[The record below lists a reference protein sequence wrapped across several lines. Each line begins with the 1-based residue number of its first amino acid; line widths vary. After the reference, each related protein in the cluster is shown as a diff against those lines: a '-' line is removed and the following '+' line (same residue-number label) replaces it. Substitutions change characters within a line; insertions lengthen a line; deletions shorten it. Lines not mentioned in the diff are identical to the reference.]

1 MEEKRK
7 SEARLWLEHLWWSHK
22 WMIISIALII
32 ALVIFAVVSCSRND
46 EPDVNIL
53 YVGPLKLSVSVQ
65 DLLQGSLQDMIPDAN
80 GDGEKLLSVQSIA
93 AETRYEEFPLL
104 GEDDYVSNGE
114 VILADPSADVEY
126 SRVVVNADLDSD
138 TREQFNMA
146 VTIGDSVI
154 YFMEEYYF
162 DLAMAMKVIA
172 PLDTVLEPENMPE
185 NPRDEYSVYLKDL
198 DISSLPGFDTMPD
211 DIIVCIRRFPNSEA
225 GELLYG
231 RTEEQYKANVEL
243 FNKLFAYED

>member
-1 MEEKRK
+1 
-7 SEARLWLEHLWWSHK
+7 
-22 WMIISIALII
+22 MIISIALII

-65 DLLQGSLQDMIPDAN
+65 DLLQNSLQDMIPDAN

-93 AETRYEEFPLL
+93 AETRYENYPIL
-104 GEDDYVSNGE
+104 GEGDYVSDGE
-114 VILADPSADVEY
+114 IILADPSADVEY
-126 SRVVVNADLDSD
+126 SQIIVNADLDSD

-172 PLDTVLEPENMPE
+172 PLDTVLDPENMPE

-198 DISSLPGFDTMPD
+198 DIYSLPGFDTMPED
-211 DIIVCIRRFPNSEA
+211 VIVCIRRFPNSEA

-231 RTEEQYKANVEL
+231 RTKEQYNANVEL
-243 FNKLFAYED
+243 FNKLFAYKD

>member
-65 DLLQGSLQDMIPDAN
+65 DLLQNSLQDMIPDAN

-93 AETRYEEFPLL
+93 AETRYEDFPIL
-104 GEDDYVSNGE
+104 GEGDYVSDGE
-114 VILADPSADVEY
+114 IILADPSADVEY
-126 SRVVVNADLDSD
+126 SQIIVNADLDSD

-172 PLDTVLEPENMPE
+172 PLDTVLDPENMPE

-198 DISSLPGFDTMPD
+198 DIYSLPGFDTMPED
-211 DIIVCIRRFPNSEA
+211 VIVCIRRFPNSEA

-231 RTEEQYKANVEL
+231 RTKEQYNANVEL
-243 FNKLFAYED
+243 FNKLFAYKD

>member
-32 ALVIFAVVSCSRND
+32 ALVIFAVISCSRND

-65 DLLQGSLQDMIPDAN
+65 DLLQGSLQDMIPDTN

-93 AETRYEEFPLL
+93 AETRYEKFPIL
-104 GEDDYVSNGE
+104 GEGDYVSDGE
-114 VILADPSADVEY
+114 VILADPSETVEY
-126 SRVVVNADLDSD
+126 SQIIVNADLDSD

-162 DLAMAMKVIA
+162 DLALEMKVIA
-172 PLDTVLEPENMPE
+172 PLDTVLDPENMPE

-198 DISSLPGFDTMPD
+198 DISSLPGFDTMPE

-231 RTEEQYKANVEL
+231 RTREQYDANVEL
-243 FNKLFAYED
+243 FNALFAYED

>member
-1 MEEKRK
+1 
-7 SEARLWLEHLWWSHK
+7 
-22 WMIISIALII
+22 MIISIALII

-65 DLLQGSLQDMIPDAN
+65 DLLQNSLQDMIPDAN

-93 AETRYEEFPLL
+93 AETRYENVPIL
-104 GEDDYVSNGE
+104 GEGDYVSDGE
-114 VILADPSADVEY
+114 IILADPSADVEY
-126 SRVVVNADLDSD
+126 SQIIVNADLDSD

-172 PLDTVLEPENMPE
+172 PLDTVLDPENMPE

-198 DISSLPGFDTMPD
+198 DIYSLPGFDTMPED
-211 DIIVCIRRFPNSEA
+211 VIVCIRRFPNSEA

-231 RTEEQYKANVEL
+231 RTKEQYNANVEL
-243 FNKLFAYED
+243 FNKLFAYKD

>member
-1 MEEKRK
+1 
-7 SEARLWLEHLWWSHK
+7 
-22 WMIISIALII
+22 MIISIALII

-65 DLLQGSLQDMIPDAN
+65 DLLQNSLQDMIPDAN

-93 AETRYEEFPLL
+93 AETRYENIPIL
-104 GEDDYVSNGE
+104 GEGDYVSDGE
-114 VILADPSADVEY
+114 IILADPSADVEY
-126 SRVVVNADLDSD
+126 SQIIVNADLDSD

-172 PLDTVLEPENMPE
+172 PLDTVLDPENMPE

-198 DISSLPGFDTMPD
+198 DIYSLPGFDTMPED
-211 DIIVCIRRFPNSEA
+211 VIVCIRRFPNSEA

-231 RTEEQYKANVEL
+231 RTKEQYNANVEL
-243 FNKLFAYED
+243 FNKLFAYKD

>member
-1 MEEKRK
+1 
-7 SEARLWLEHLWWSHK
+7 
-22 WMIISIALII
+22 MIISIALII

-65 DLLQGSLQDMIPDAN
+65 DLLQNSLQDMIPDAN

-93 AETRYEEFPLL
+93 AETRYENIPIL
-104 GEDDYVSNGE
+104 GEGDYVSDGE
-114 VILADPSADVEY
+114 IILADPSADVEY
-126 SRVVVNADLDSD
+126 SQIIVNADLDSD

-172 PLDTVLEPENMPE
+172 PLDTVLDPENMPE

-198 DISSLPGFDTMPD
+198 DIYSLPGFDTMPED
-211 DIIVCIRRFPNSEA
+211 VIVCIRRFPNSEA

-231 RTEEQYKANVEL
+231 RTKEQYDANVEL
-243 FNKLFAYED
+243 FNKLFAYKD

>member
-65 DLLQGSLQDMIPDAN
+65 DLLQNSLQDMIPDAN

-93 AETRYEEFPLL
+93 AETRYENFPIL
-104 GEDDYVSNGE
+104 GEGDYVSDGE
-114 VILADPSADVEY
+114 IILADPSADVEY
-126 SRVVVNADLDSD
+126 SQIIVNADLDSD

-172 PLDTVLEPENMPE
+172 PLDTVLDPENIPE

-198 DISSLPGFDTMPD
+198 DIYSLPGFDTMPED
-211 DIIVCIRRFPNSEA
+211 VIVCIRRFPNSEA

-231 RTEEQYKANVEL
+231 RTKEQYNANVEL
-243 FNKLFAYED
+243 FNKLFAYKD

>member
-1 MEEKRK
+1 
-7 SEARLWLEHLWWSHK
+7 
-22 WMIISIALII
+22 MIISIALII

-65 DLLQGSLQDMIPDAN
+65 DLLQNSLQDMIPDTN

-93 AETRYEEFPLL
+93 AETRYENFPIL
-104 GEDDYVSNGE
+104 GEGDYVSNGE
-114 VILADPSADVEY
+114 IILADPSADVEY
-126 SRVVVNADLDSD
+126 SQIIVNADLDSD

-172 PLDTVLEPENMPE
+172 PLDTVLDPENMPE

-211 DIIVCIRRFPNSEA
+211 DVIVCIRRFPNSEA

-231 RTEEQYKANVEL
+231 RTKEQYNANVEL
-243 FNKLFAYED
+243 FNKLFAYKD

>member
-1 MEEKRK
+1 
-7 SEARLWLEHLWWSHK
+7 
-22 WMIISIALII
+22 MIISIALII

-65 DLLQGSLQDMIPDAN
+65 DLLQNSLQDMIPDAN

-93 AETRYEEFPLL
+93 AETRYENFPIL
-104 GEDDYVSNGE
+104 GEGDYVSDGE
-114 VILADPSADVEY
+114 IILADPSADVEY
-126 SRVVVNADLDSD
+126 SQIIVNADLDSD

-172 PLDTVLEPENMPE
+172 PLDTVLDPENMPE

-198 DISSLPGFDTMPD
+198 DIYSLPGFDTMPE

-231 RTEEQYKANVEL
+231 RTKEQYNANVEL
-243 FNKLFAYED
+243 FNKLFAYKD

>member
-53 YVGPLKLSVSVQ
+53 YVGPLKLSISVQ

-80 GDGEKLLSVQSIA
+80 GDGERIVSVQSIA
-93 AETRYEEFPLL
+93 AETRYENYPIL
-104 GEDDYVSNGE
+104 GEGDYVSDGE
-114 VILADPSADVEY
+114 IILADPSADVEY

-138 TREQFNMA
+138 TKEQFNMA

-154 YFMEEYYF
+154 YLMEEYYY
-162 DLAMAMKVIA
+162 DLALSMKVIA
-172 PLDTVLEPENMPE
+172 PLDTVLEEDNMPE

-198 DISSLPGFDTMPD
+198 DIYSLPGFNTMPE

-225 GELLYG
+225 GELLFG
-231 RTEEQYKANVEL
+231 RTEEEYKANVEL
-243 FNKLFAYED
+243 FNELFAYKD

>member
-7 SEARLWLEHLWWSHK
+7 SEARLWIEHLWWSHK

-65 DLLQGSLQDMIPDAN
+65 DLLQGSLQDMIPDTN

-93 AETRYEEFPLL
+93 AETRYEKFPIL
-104 GEDDYVSNGE
+104 GEDDYVSDGE
-114 VILADPSADVEY
+114 VILADPSGEVEY
-126 SRVVVNADLDSD
+126 SQIIVNADLDSD

-172 PLDTVLEPENMPE
+172 PLDTVLDPENMPE

-198 DISSLPGFDTMPD
+198 DISSLPGFDTMPE

-231 RTEEQYKANVEL
+231 RTREQYDANVEL
-243 FNKLFAYED
+243 FNKLFAYKD

>member
-1 MEEKRK
+1 
-7 SEARLWLEHLWWSHK
+7 
-22 WMIISIALII
+22 MIISIALII

-65 DLLQGSLQDMIPDAN
+65 DLLQNSLQDMIPDAN

-93 AETRYEEFPLL
+93 AETRYENYPIL
-104 GEDDYVSNGE
+104 GEGDYVSDGE

-126 SRVVVNADLDSD
+126 SQIIVNADLDSD

-162 DLAMAMKVIA
+162 DLALAMKVIA
-172 PLDTVLEPENMPE
+172 PLDTVLDPENMPE

-198 DISSLPGFDTMPD
+198 DIYSLPGFDTMPED
-211 DIIVCIRRFPNSEA
+211 VIVCIRRFPNSEA

-231 RTEEQYKANVEL
+231 RTKEQYNANVEL
-243 FNKLFAYED
+243 FNKLFAYKD

>member
-1 MEEKRK
+1 
-7 SEARLWLEHLWWSHK
+7 
-22 WMIISIALII
+22 MIISIALII

-65 DLLQGSLQDMIPDAN
+65 DLLQNSLQDMIPDAN

-93 AETRYEEFPLL
+93 AETRYENFPIL
-104 GEDDYVSNGE
+104 GEGDYVSDGE
-114 VILADPSADVEY
+114 IILADPSADVEY
-126 SRVVVNADLDSD
+126 SQIIVNADLDSD

-172 PLDTVLEPENMPE
+172 PLDTVLDPENMPE
-185 NPRDEYSVYLKDL
+185 NPRDAYSVYLKDL
-198 DISSLPGFDTMPD
+198 DIYSLPGFDTMPED
-211 DIIVCIRRFPNSEA
+211 VIVCIRRFPNSEA

-231 RTEEQYKANVEL
+231 RTKEQYNANVEL
-243 FNKLFAYED
+243 FNKLFAYKD

>member
-1 MEEKRK
+1 
-7 SEARLWLEHLWWSHK
+7 
-22 WMIISIALII
+22 MIISIALII

-65 DLLQGSLQDMIPDAN
+65 DLLQNSLQDMIPDAN

-93 AETRYEEFPLL
+93 AETRYENFPIL
-104 GEDDYVSNGE
+104 GEGDYVSDGE

-126 SRVVVNADLDSD
+126 SQIIVNADLDSD

-172 PLDTVLEPENMPE
+172 PLDTVLDPENMPE

-198 DISSLPGFDTMPD
+198 DIYSLPGFDTMPED
-211 DIIVCIRRFPNSEA
+211 VIVCIRRFPNSEA

-231 RTEEQYKANVEL
+231 RTKEQYNANVEL
-243 FNKLFAYED
+243 FNKLFAYKD